1 MAREQS
7 PGRCD
12 QCSQAFGYYLIHSG
26 FNDSVY
32 AYCDSCCYTAIASLW
47 KIPSQAPRVDYGI
60 ITSELEPYLQPCPSR
75 GQFTAAAR
83 PRCPHCTEPLD
94 PVRAAEYIEPHQPGT
109 AKGWR
114 WQRLGLASTVLSS
127 MSELFMTTGM
137 RHNRRNQAMER
148 TADRCTLHF

>member
-83 PRCPHCTEPLD
+83 RDVP
-94 PVRAAEYIEPHQPGT
+94 T
-109 AKGWR
+109 APSR
-114 WQRLGLASTVLSS
+114 SIQFARPSTSSRLSPAQRVVGAGS
-127 MSELFMTTGM
+127 
-137 RHNRRNQAMER
+137 
-148 TADRCTLHF
+148 